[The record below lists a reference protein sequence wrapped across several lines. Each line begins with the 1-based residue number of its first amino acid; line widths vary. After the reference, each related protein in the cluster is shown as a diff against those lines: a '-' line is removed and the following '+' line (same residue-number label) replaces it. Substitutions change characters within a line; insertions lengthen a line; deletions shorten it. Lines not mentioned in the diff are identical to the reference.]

1 MASVEFNDVMKALRI
16 ARSKGDNDKALR
28 LARLANSMM
37 KDEPKNVGSFRSV
50 MGQINKEI
58 AEGVG
63 GLVDFINPFDKYTGS
78 AEQGLKNLMESS
90 NISVADREAE
100 GLAESAGAGLG
111 RAAAAV
117 VPIAKGVQAL
127 QGVGGLTG
135 RVAQSVFPSIASTGG
150 VGAEL
155 LAGAGAGAAS
165 EEARR
170 RGYGDTVQ
178 GIAGVAGGL
187 GAGLAPATAR
197 GAGSL
202 AANSI
207 AGRLLKGGT
216 DKIKSTVAPFTEA
229 GAMPLASQR
238 VQTGVGGK
246 AEAERIADTELT
258 PSLLNLTPAAKS
270 GDEFLARL
278 ERGAMD
284 RDAAL
289 KDRIEQ
295 RRLTADDAARS
306 ELTPEGN
313 VSDTQSFVK
322 ERIKSFTNT
331 MNGFIKSAQDNA
343 VTRISNEGADDVQAS
358 VILANELSAARN
370 AARSRRNELWD
381 KIDKDQV
388 IPAPQSSA
396 AVLSQKE
403 TLGAFS
409 EKDVPQAI
417 NQFRTKYAKKGED
430 IKVRDLLD
438 LYSKLRATAR
448 DASSGENPN
457 SNMARLANEIAPII
471 LKDLDNVDASTLLGK
486 QIADARD
493 FTKIYHDK
501 FSRGTVG
508 QIMAKKSTGDP
519 KIRDE
524 LTLEKSLDRGSRTER
539 ELAARD
545 LSDALEGRSDE
556 GIGAIATFLRSR
568 FDDEAFPNN
577 QYNQTN
583 AQRFLDKYSRVLSDD
598 SFGSVRAD
606 IDNAIKS
613 QQKVANVTEKATA
626 AQTAATTE
634 KGNTLLKFASVN
646 PNTAIDQILS
656 SANPKVA
663 MASLLRTAKKDT
675 TGQAL
680 AGIKSALSQRI
691 LDRSISR
698 LDVVRGI
705 DTATSEVRGTKVA
718 EILRNKDFMSIA
730 RQVYSNAE
738 LNRLKTL
745 SRELQKLDITRVGS
759 DAGIDPFPTN
769 KLVEIIG
776 RIVGARYGASLGGN
790 TAGGGLQGAQIVS
803 GRVRDFLARLT
814 TNKAE
819 QLLMRAVE
827 DEELM
832 RTLLL
837 NATQPKNFARIERSL
852 APYLVGTAAGLEEQ

>member
-16 ARSKGDNDKALR
+16 AKSQGDNDKALR

-100 GLAESAGAGLG
+100 GLRESAGAGLG

-155 LAGAGAGAAS
+155 LAGAGAGAAQ

-207 AGRLLKGGT
+207 AGRFLKGGT
-216 DKIKSTVAPFTEA
+216 DKIKSTLAPYTEA
-229 GAMPLASQR
+229 GAMPLASER
-238 VQTGVGGK
+238 AQTGVGGR

-270 GDEFLARL
+270 GNEFLARL

-289 KDRIEQ
+289 KSRIEE
-295 RRLTADDAARS
+295 RRLQADDAARA

-313 VSDTQSFVK
+313 VSDTQSFVT

-331 MNGFIKSAQDNA
+331 MNGFIKSAQNNA
-343 VTRISNEGADDVQAS
+343 VARISNEGADEAS
-358 VILANELSAARN
+358 VILANELSAAKN
-370 AARSRRNELWD
+370 AARAKRNELWD
-381 KIDKDQV
+381 EIDKDQV

-396 AVLSQKE
+396 AVLSQKK

-417 NQFRTKYAKKGED
+417 NQFRTKYAKKSKD

-471 LKDLDNVDASTLLGK
+471 LKDLDDVDASTLLGK

-508 QIMAKKSTGDP
+508 QIMAKKSSGDP

-577 QYNQTN
+577 QYNQAN

-626 AQTAATTE
+626 AQTAANTE

-656 SANPKVA
+656 SANPKAA
-663 MASLLRTAKKDT
+663 MASLLKTAKKDA

-738 LNRLKTL
+738 LNRLKVL

-776 RIVGARYGASLGGN
+776 RILGARYGASLGGN

-803 GRVRDFLARLT
+803 GRVRDYLARLT

>member
-16 ARSKGDNDKALR
+16 AKSQGDNDKALR

-78 AEQGLKNLMESS
+78 AEQGLKNLMKLSD
-90 NISVADREAE
+90 ISVSDREAE

-111 RAAAAV
+111 RASAAV

-155 LAGAGAGAAS
+155 LAGAGAGAAQ

-187 GAGLAPATAR
+187 SAGLAPATAR
-197 GAGSL
+197 GVGSA

-216 DKIKSTVAPFTEA
+216 DKVKSTIAPFTEA

-238 VQTGVGGK
+238 VQTGVGGR

-289 KDRIEQ
+289 KSRIEE
-295 RRLTADDAARS
+295 RRLTADDAARA

-313 VSDTQSFVK
+313 VSDTQSFVT
-322 ERIKSFTNT
+322 ERIESFTKA
-331 MNGFIKSAQDNA
+331 MNGFIKSAQNNA
-343 VTRISNEGADDVQAS
+343 VARISNEGADDVQAS

-471 LKDLDNVDASTLLGK
+471 LKD
-486 QIADARD
+486 

-577 QYNQTN
+577 QYNQAN

-606 IDNAIKS
+606 IDSAIKS

-656 SANPKVA
+656 SANPKLA
-663 MASLLRTAKKDT
+663 MASLLKTAKKDA

-776 RIVGARYGASLGGN
+776 RIIGARYGASLGGN

-803 GRVRDFLARLT
+803 GRVRDYLARLT

-837 NATQPKNFARIERSL
+837 NVTQPRNFARIERSL